1 MRRKLL
7 AGLLAAAMAAAA
19 LTGCSS
25 GTGEGTDAAATET
38 STETTQAAADSEG
51 TDGAGTQVAASG
63 GDYTIGCTVYY
74 MTEFVTL
81 MVEGME
87 EKADELGVN
96 LVMLDAQQDAQNQI
110 TQVENLIAQQVDAII
125 VAAVDSD
132 AILPAIEM
140 CEDANIPLIGVN
152 MLFNTEEAYH
162 YVGPDDVLAG
172 ELEMQHAIDAI
183 GGAGKIAILEG
194 PIGQSAQIQRLEG
207 NENVLA
213 DYEGKVEVIAQQTA
227 NWSREEALTLV
238 ENWLE
243 TFSGELNAIVAH
255 NDEMALG
262 AIQALEAAGLSDQI
276 VVTGVDAILDGC
288 NAVKEGTLLGTVYQ
302 DAALEGSEAVVKAY
316 GVLTGEVTEKE
327 LSYIDMK
334 WITQENVDE
343 LLTTI
348 YAE

>member
-1 MRRKLL
+1 MKKRILAVLL
-7 AGLLAAAMAAAA
+7 VAGMVAGMLL
-19 LTGCSS
+19 GCSTGTEEKSS
-25 GTGEGTDAAATET
+25 GEEKQET
-38 STETTQAAADSEG
+38 SSEK
-51 TDGAGTQVAASG
+51 DGS
-63 GDYTIGCTVYY
+63 YTIGCTVYY

-87 EKADELGVN
+87 QRADKLGCD

-110 TQVENLIAQQVDAII
+110 TQVENLIAQKVDVII

-132 AILPAIEM
+132 AILPAMEM
-140 CEDANIPLIGVN
+140 CEDAGIPLVGVN
-152 MLFNTEEAYH
+152 MLFNTEEPYH

-172 ELEMQHAIDAI
+172 ELEMQNAIDAI
-183 GGAGKIAILEG
+183 GGEGNIVILEG

-207 NENVLA
+207 NQNVLDKYKGKIEVLA
-213 DYEGKVEVIAQQTA
+213 DQTA

-243 TFSGELNAIVAH
+243 SFSGQIDAIVAH

-262 AIQALEAAGLSDQI
+262 AIQALEAAGLTDKI

-288 NAVKEGTLLGTVYQ
+288 NAVKDGTLLGTVYQ
-302 DAALEGSEAVVKAY
+302 DAELEGSEAVQKAY
-316 GVLTGEVTEKE
+316 DVLEGKVTEKE

-334 WITQENVDE
+334 WITKDNVDE
-343 LLTTI
+343 LLTTV
-348 YAE
+348 YAK

>member
-1 MRRKLL
+1 MKKRILSILL
-7 AGLLAAAMAAAA
+7 VVAMAAM
-19 LTGCSS
+19 LVMGCDS
-25 GTGEGTDAAATET
+25 GTEEPAGDSTGEQET
-38 STETTQAAADSEG
+38 QKD
-51 TDGAGTQVAASG
+51 DGDG
-63 GDYTIGCTVYY
+63 YTIGCTVYY

-81 MVEGME
+81 MVKGME
-87 EKADELGVN
+87 GKAEELGCD
-96 LVMLDAQQDAQNQI
+96 LVMLDAGQDAQTQI
-110 TQVENLIAQQVDAII
+110 TQVENLIAQKVDVII

-140 CEDANIPLIGVN
+140 CEEAGIPLVGVN
-152 MLFNTEEAYH
+152 MLFNTEEPYH

-172 ELEMQHAIDAI
+172 ELEMQYAIDEI
-183 GGAGKIAILEG
+183 GGEGNVVILEG

-207 NENVLA
+207 NQNILGK
-213 DYEGKVEVIAQQTA
+213 YEGKIEVLAQQTA

-243 TFSGELNAIVAH
+243 TFSGQIDAIVAH

-262 AIQALEAAGLSDQI
+262 AIQALEAAGLSDEI

-288 NAVKEGTLLGTVYQ
+288 NAVKDGTLLGTVYQ
-302 DAALEGSEAVVKAY
+302 DAALEGSDAVQKAY
-316 GVLTGEVTEKE
+316 DVLEGTVTEKE

-334 WITQENVDE
+334 WITQDNVDE

>member
-1 MRRKLL
+1 MKKNVLSMLL
-7 AGLLAAAMAAAA
+7 VIAMTAGLVM
-19 LTGCSS
+19 GCS
-25 GTGEGTDAAATET
+25 TGVNESTGGETSATEKE
-38 STETTQAAADSEG
+38 SSKSEE
-51 TDGAGTQVAASG
+51 G
-63 GDYTIGCTVYY
+63 GYTIGCTVYY

-81 MVEGME
+81 MVEGMQSR
-87 EKADELGVN
+87 ADELGAD
-96 LVMLDAQQDAQNQI
+96 LVMLDAGQDAQNQI
-110 TQVENLIAQQVDAII
+110 TQVENLIAQKVDVII

-140 CEDANIPLIGVN
+140 CDQAGIPLVGVN
-152 MLFNTEEAYH
+152 MLFNTDEPYH

-172 ELEMQHAIDAI
+172 ELEMQYAIDEI
-183 GGAGKIAILEG
+183 GGEGNVVILEG

-213 DYEGKVEVIAQQTA
+213 QYEGKINVIAQQTA

-238 ENWLE
+238 ENWLV
-243 TFSGELNAIVAH
+243 TFSGKIDAIVAH

-262 AIQALEAAGLSDQI
+262 AIQALEAVGLTDQI

-288 NAVKEGTLLGTVYQ
+288 NAISDGTLLGSVYQ
-302 DAALEGSEAVVKAY
+302 DAAKEGSDAVQKAYDVLEGTE
-316 GVLTGEVTEKE
+316 TEKE

-334 WITQENVDE
+334 WITKDNVDE